1 MKKFSLFTALLLL
14 AGAAVAWS
22 PWSPWYPTKWEAEK
36 FAVASCK
43 DHYGYACAVYE
54 CQKRYYNY
62 AYEWRCA
69 AKQAYTPPAHYN
81 TPYKPPAY

>member
-1 MKKFSLFTALLLL
+1 MKRFSLFTALLLL
-14 AGAAVAWS
+14 AGATVAWN

-36 FAVASCK
+36 SAVASCK

-81 TPYKPPAY
+81 APYKPSTY

>member
-1 MKKFSLFTALLLL
+1 MKRFSLFTALLLL
-14 AGAAVAWS
+14 AGATVA
-22 PWSPWYPTKWEAEK
+22 WSPWYPTKWEAEK

-81 TPYKPPAY
+81 TPSQPTY